1 MNPKAKALGRPPK
14 SIKKEIQDELNPSS
28 TDRNVQKEFF
38 MNKVEEFIPDKF
50 SIESKQDLSHYSYIL
65 DQ

>member
-14 SIKKEIQDELNPSS
+14 SIKKEIQDELNPGS
-28 TDRNVQKEFF
+28 TDRNAQKEFF
-38 MNKVEEFIPDKF
+38 MNKVEEFIPGKS
-50 SIESKQDLSHYSYIL
+50 SIESKHDPSHYSSVL